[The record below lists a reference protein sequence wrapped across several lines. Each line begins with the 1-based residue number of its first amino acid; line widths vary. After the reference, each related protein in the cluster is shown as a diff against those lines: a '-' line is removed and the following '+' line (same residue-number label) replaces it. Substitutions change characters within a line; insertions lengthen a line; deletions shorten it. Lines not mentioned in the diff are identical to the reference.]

1 MEAAFREL
9 GVRVRRAS
17 AFEELPGPNDV
28 DHLVLLNAPYRSI
41 YGHEA
46 RVEFMLYL
54 GGETYL
60 IEAKRQTSSGSV
72 DEKLAFVRLNAL
84 HNRDRHRFVLVM
96 EGDGFRE
103 GARRW
108 IEHEAASDDR
118 FDVLTTL
125 DGFRIWLQL
134 KLREADG

>member
-17 AFEELPGPNDV
+17 AFEELPEPSTV
-28 DHLVLLNAPYRSI
+28 DRLVLLNAPYRSI

-54 GGETYL
+54 GDETYL

-84 HNRDRHRFVLVM
+84 HNRDLHRFVLVLD
-96 EGDGFRE
+96 GDGFRE

-108 IEHEAASDDR
+108 IEREAASDDR

-134 KLREADG
+134 KLREVDG